1 MMFRL
6 VLTFTISFCF
16 VYGVSQ
22 SFDNYII
29 VYSERCFMYEIMVGL
44 DHYGT
49 KADKLSDVDSIW
61 RERKYILYY
70 WDIYTTNAQ
79 AYLDR

>member
-1 MMFRL
+1 
-6 VLTFTISFCF
+6 
-16 VYGVSQ
+16 
-22 SFDNYII
+22 
-29 VYSERCFMYEIMVGL
+29 MYEIMVGL